1 MAYGSFHEYNIKL
14 GINTTDS
21 HHKPLQ
27 RLVSIMI
34 DMSTTRLIVV
44 LLLVTDFGVRRSLM
58 GVNGFGNYPIYI
70 PTRKSLVSLNSVG
83 VDQYSEHLLLL
94 DESVM
99 LYSQLKKELESD
111 DVQTKRESE
120 LTSLIEDV
128 VLDGNG
134 VARDGTTNLVED
146 EDDNGTSQEAA
157 TEEPATLEEIT
168 KALDEQILLGSQ
180 TTFSED
186 ELKAWVERIDVLR
199 DQLSKLSSPPPASP
213 SSATTEP
220 KSSVPPPPALDE
232 LRTRLESMRTS
243 IESAPEG
250 DR

>member
-1 MAYGSFHEYNIKL
+1 
-14 GINTTDS
+14 
-21 HHKPLQ
+21 
-27 RLVSIMI
+27 
-34 DMSTTRLIVV
+34 MSSTRLIAV
-44 LLLVTDFGVRRSLM
+44 LLLATDFGVRRSLIA
-58 GVNGFGNYPIYI
+58 VNGFGNYPIYI
-70 PTRKSLVSLNSVG
+70 PTRKSLVSLRSVA

-99 LYSQLKKELESD
+99 LYSQLKKEQESD
-111 DVQTKRESE
+111 DMQTKRESE

-134 VARDGTTNLVED
+134 IARDESTNIAED
-146 EDDNGTSQEAA
+146 KDDNGASQEAA

-186 ELKAWVERIDVLR
+186 ELKAWVERIDALR
-199 DQLSKLSSPPPASP
+199 DQLSKLSSQPPVSL
-213 SSATTEP
+213 SSATTES
-220 KSSVPPPPALDE
+220 KSTVPPPAALDE
-232 LRTRLESMRTS
+232 LRMRLEYMRTS